1 MYLNPTSNFQN
12 TFEII
17 QRLFNLSQEYKKIGL
32 IHKSCISLIKA
43 IKIDKNIINL
53 YINLAS
59 NLVVME
65 KNNLAMAVINKGL
78 KIDSRNILLLNNK
91 ANLYEKQGHINLSI
105 AIFKKLIQIE
115 PRYFV
120 ALFNLGRIYRNL
132 GKFEISA
139 NYFDKARQQSPNNL
153 KVLFES
159 YRMNKNKVKVEKLNK
174 IIKLEPSAENSIYF
188 YFLKGKIECE
198 NKNFEEEIKNLKIA
212 HSLYF
217 KLNTYFSEFNFS
229 YEKKIFSINKL
240 TEHISESKLS
250 KKIHPIFIVGLPR
263 SGSTLIE
270 KIICSS
276 KPEIQSLEETQIFFN
291 KLNKINIKNKKIKSI
306 DEILHNYKKLK
317 NINFEYRFTDKSL
330 ENFEFI
336 NLIKKTL
343 PNAKIINCI
352 RDPRESIISILKNNL
367 ISVPWAHRMPDIL
380 KYFDRYYK
388 IINKLNFKNQNFIY
402 NLKFE
407 DLLRNPKIVTKTLF
421 DFCGIE
427 WTESCLNFYKN
438 KIYTQT
444 TNNEQLRGPIN
455 INNFLKYKNY
465 EFVFTK
471 IKKEYDWLK

>member
-1 MYLNPTSNFQN
+1 MYLNPTSHFQN
-12 TFEII
+12 TLEII

-43 IKIDKNIINL
+43 IKINKNITNL

-59 NLVVME
+59 NLVVMD
-65 KNNLAMAVINKGL
+65 KNNFAMAVINQGL

-105 AIFKKLIQIE
+105 AIFKKIIQIE
-115 PRYFV
+115 PKYFV

-132 GKFEISA
+132 GKFEKSSK
-139 NYFDKARQQSPNNL
+139 YFEKARKQNPNNL
-153 KVLFES
+153 KFLFES

-174 IIKLEPSAENSIYF
+174 IVKLEPSAENSIYY
-188 YFLKGKIECE
+188 YFLKGKIEYE
-198 NKNFEEEIKNLKIA
+198 NKNFEEEIKNLTIA
-212 HSLYF
+212 HDLYF
-217 KLNTYFSEFNFS
+217 KLNIYFSDFNLA
-229 YEKKIFSINKL
+229 YDKKMSNINRS

-276 KPEIQSLEETQIFFN
+276 ESEVQSLEETQIFFN
-291 KLNKINIKNKKIKSI
+291 KLWKIDIKNKKIKSI

-317 NINFEYRFTDKSL
+317 NVKFEHRFTDKSL

-336 NLIKKTL
+336 YLIKKCL

-352 RDPRESIISILKNNL
+352 RDPKESIISILKNNL
-367 ISVPWAHRMPDIL
+367 ISVPWAHRMQDIL

-388 IINKLNFKNQNFIY
+388 IMNKFKFENQNFIY

-407 DLLRNPKIVTKTLF
+407 ELLKNPKIVTKSIF
-421 DFCGIE
+421 DFCGIK
-427 WTESCLNFYKN
+427 WTESCLHFYKN

-444 TNNEQLRGPIN
+444 TNNEQLREPIN

-465 EFVFTK
+465 DFVFQK
-471 IKKEYDWLK
+471 INKEYGWLK

>member
-1 MYLNPTSNFQN
+1 MYLNPTSHFQN
-12 TFEII
+12 TLQII

-43 IKIDKNIINL
+43 IRINKNITNL

-59 NLVVME
+59 NLEVMD
-65 KNNLAMAVINKGL
+65 KNNFAMAVINQGL
-78 KIDSRNILLLNNK
+78 KIDSKNTLLLNNK

-105 AIFKKLIQIE
+105 AIFKKIIQIE
-115 PRYFV
+115 PKYFV

-132 GKFEISA
+132 GKFEKSSK
-139 NYFDKARQQSPNNL
+139 YFEKARKQNPNNL
-153 KVLFES
+153 KFLFES

-174 IIKLEPSAENSIYF
+174 IIKLEPSAENSIYY
-188 YFLKGKIECE
+188 YFLKGKIEYE

-212 HSLYF
+212 HDLYF
-217 KLNTYFSEFNFS
+217 KLNTYFSDFNLA
-229 YEKKIFSINKL
+229 YEEKIANIKKS

-276 KPEIQSLEETQIFFN
+276 ESEVQSLEETQIFFN
-291 KLNKINIKNKKIKSI
+291 KLRKIDIKNKKIKSI
-306 DEILHNYKKLK
+306 DEILHIYKKLK
-317 NINFEYRFTDKSL
+317 NVNFEYRFTDKSL

-336 NLIKKTL
+336 NLIKKSL

-352 RDPRESIISILKNNL
+352 RDPKESIISILKNNL
-367 ISVPWAHRMPDIL
+367 ISVPWAHRMQDIL

-388 IINKLNFKNQNFIY
+388 IMNKFKFENQNFIY

-407 DLLRNPKIVTKTLF
+407 ELLKNPKIVTKSIF
-421 DFCGIE
+421 DFCGIK

-444 TNNEQLRGPIN
+444 TNNEQLREPIN

-465 EFVFTK
+465 DFVFQK
-471 IKKEYDWLK
+471 INKEYGWLK

>member
-1 MYLNPTSNFQN
+1 MYLNPTSYFQN

-17 QRLFNLSQEYKKIGL
+17 QKLFNLSQEYKKIGL

-43 IKIDKNIINL
+43 IRIDKNITNL
-53 YINLAS
+53 YIQLAS
-59 NLVVME
+59 NLVLME
-65 KNNLAMAVINKGL
+65 KNNLAIAVINQGL

-105 AIFKKLIQIE
+105 AILKKIIQIK
-115 PRYFV
+115 PKYFV

-132 GKFEISA
+132 GKFEKSS
-139 NYFDKARQQSPNNL
+139 NYFEKARRQNPNNL
-153 KVLFES
+153 KLLFES
-159 YRMNKNKVKVEKLNK
+159 YRMNKKKIKVEKLNK
-174 IIKLEPSAENSIYF
+174 IMKLEPSAENSIYF
-188 YFLKGKIECE
+188 YFLKGKVEYE

-212 HSLYF
+212 HNLYF
-217 KLNTYFSEFNFS
+217 KFNTYFSEFNLA
-229 YEKKIFSINKL
+229 YEKKISSIKKF
-240 TEHISESKLS
+240 TEHVSESKLS
-250 KKIHPIFIVGLPR
+250 KKNNPIFIVGLPR

-276 KPEIQSLEETQIFFN
+276 KSEIQSLEETQIFFN
-291 KLNKINIKNKKIKSI
+291 KLIKSDIKNKKLKSI

-317 NINFEYRFTDKSL
+317 NVNFEYRFTDKSL

-352 RDPRESIISILKNNL
+352 RNPKESIISILKNNL
-367 ISVPWAHRMPDIL
+367 ISVPWAHRMQDIL

-388 IINKLNFKNQNFIY
+388 IMNEFKSKNQNFIY

-407 DLLRNPKIVTKTLF
+407 DLLRNPKIVTKSLF

-427 WTESCLNFYKN
+427 WTERCLNFYKN

-444 TNNEQLRGPIN
+444 TNNEQLREPIN

-465 EFVFTK
+465 DFVFTK
-471 IKKEYDWLK
+471 INKEYDWLK